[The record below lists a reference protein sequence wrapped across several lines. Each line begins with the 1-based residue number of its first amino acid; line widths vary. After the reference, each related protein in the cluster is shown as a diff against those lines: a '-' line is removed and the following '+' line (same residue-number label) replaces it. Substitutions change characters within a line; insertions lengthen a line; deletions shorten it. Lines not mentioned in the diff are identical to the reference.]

1 MLQPLVQILQK
12 VLHSVYRLVQLVQ
25 QALRVRRG
33 LPALLDLRVVMGVMV
48 LTEAQALQDLRVQR
62 RALAHHQ
69 LLQDR

>member
-1 MLQPLVQILQK
+1 MLQPLVRILQK
-12 VLHSVYRLVQLVQ
+12 FLHSVYRLVQLVQ
-25 QALRVRRG
+25 QALRVRRV
-33 LPALLDLRVVMGVMV
+33 LPAPLDLRVVMGVMV